1 MKLQVFEYRCRAIS
15 FSTDRFNTVL
25 MAACTDDDRSRADR
39 QIAIFPYARTCDI
52 GVEKPE
58 ITYIS
63 PYAGLNVPLPPS
75 DLEFSPTGAYAFQRL
90 AIAVGPCVVIYHINA
105 ISVNHKDEASDSP
118 VSSLSESSAN
128 TVVRA
133 PTISISAPKSEE
145 EETAEHEDDT
155 HNDSDRP
162 SRELKRKHS
171 QIKTKPEKIEA
182 VKEKVPRKTVQF
194 KIDSS
199 ASRLGAKSPEP
210 RKPLQSSSEP
220 TKIKP
225 SLKQPKP
232 IQETDDEKTPIA
244 DLSYNFSEICRM
256 SDATPDGEASVS
268 DEISVPSPIPL

>member
-1 MKLQVFEYRCRAIS
+1 
-15 FSTDRFNTVL
+15 
-25 MAACTDDDRSRADR
+25 
-39 QIAIFPYARTCDI
+39 
-52 GVEKPE
+52 
-58 ITYIS
+58 
-63 PYAGLNVPLPPS
+63 
-75 DLEFSPTGAYAFQRL
+75 PTGAYAFQRL

-268 DEISVPSPIPL
+268 DEISVPSPIPIPNANQIEGGESPKIEERGREEEKAEDADSENSETPAPESKNENFSSEAKSNSPLKKQRPEIPPIEITEFRRVNRDID